1 MPLFCYL
8 LAPKQKEKPFVEDD
22 GDLSSV
28 SDAGSLDSIDS
39 DDDGPK
45 DEEIL
50 FGEPSLKGIGE
61 HRSMHDAMAELRDH
75 FGDAYD
81 EEEEEGESK
90 FVRNCV
96 MFLPRI
102 HVLRLGLNTYVLSGW
117 RRGALL
123 LNFANCLLT
132 MGYACMTFCKLGAV
146 HVPPNL
152 SCTVPLC

>member
-1 MPLFCYL
+1 MLRKANTLAILNFYVNYTSLLLP

-81 EEEEEGESK
+81 EEEEEGERK
-90 FVRNCV
+90 
-96 MFLPRI
+96 
-102 HVLRLGLNTYVLSGW
+102 
-117 RRGALL
+117 LL
-123 LNFANCLLT
+123 E
-132 MGYACMTFCKLGAV
+132 
-146 HVPPNL
+146 
-152 SCTVPLC
+152 TV

>member
-1 MPLFCYL
+1 MVHFLLIVYLIHFPLL
-8 LAPKQKEKPFVEDD
+8 PPLAPRQKEKPFIEDD

-39 DDDGPK
+39 DEEGPK

-81 EEEEEGESK
+81 EDEEEGERQQM
-90 FVRNCV
+90 V
-96 MFLPRI
+96 
-102 HVLRLGLNTYVLSGW
+102 
-117 RRGALL
+117 
-123 LNFANCLLT
+123 
-132 MGYACMTFCKLGAV
+132 
-146 HVPPNL
+146 
-152 SCTVPLC
+152 